1 MYRGLNYFQN
11 FLAFISAVSAW
22 VSMSVFTSL
31 VSVPVGIV
39 SSAAGIKVCAI
50 TAGIKTKRNQLSRKR
65 RESMIM

>member
-11 FLAFISAVSAW
+11 FLAFISADSAW